1 MSNAA
6 PTALVTGASAG
17 IGRAFALELA
27 RRGHDVV
34 VVARDADRLAELA
47 DEVRAIGRTPEVLA
61 ADLIDPAGLAT
72 VEARLSDATRPVDL
86 LVNNAGFATVGPF
99 AESDVDA
106 EEREI
111 RLNVLAVSRL
121 TRAVL
126 PQLVARG
133 TGGVINISSIAGYQ
147 PTPGNATYGAT
158 KAFVTSFTQAVHE
171 ELRGTGVR
179 CLVVSPG
186 FTRTEFQTRA
196 GIDSSGV
203 PDFMWHRPEDVVE
216 HALRAYDRGKATC
229 VPGLMNVTTAA
240 FTQVMPHALTR
251 KIAAI
256 VVDRT
261 ER

>member
-1 MSNAA
+1 MSNAG

-34 VVARDADRLAELA
+34 VVARDRDRLAELVE
-47 DEVRAIGRTPEVLA
+47 EVRALGRTGEVLA
-61 ADLIDPAGLAT
+61 ADLVDPSGLAT
-72 VEARLSDATRPVDL
+72 VEARLSDPARPIDL

-99 AESDVDA
+99 AESDPDA

-111 RLNVLAVSRL
+111 RLNVVAVSRL

-126 PQLVARG
+126 PQLVERG
-133 TGGVINISSIAGYQ
+133 AGGVINISSIAGFQ

-158 KAFVTSFTQAVHE
+158 KAFVTSFSQAVHE

-203 PDFMWHRPEDVVE
+203 PEFMWQPPEVVVE
-216 HALRAYDRGKATC
+216 HALRAYERGKATC
-229 VPGLMNVTTAA
+229 VPGLMNGATAA
-240 FTQVMPHALTR
+240 FTQVMPHTVTR
-251 KIAAI
+251 KIAAVI
-256 VVDRT
+256 VDRT

>member
-1 MSNAA
+1 MGNG
-6 PTALVTGASAG
+6 TALVTGASAG

-34 VVARDADRLAELA
+34 VVARDGERLAALA
-47 DEVRAIGRTPEVLA
+47 DEVRALGRTSEVLA
-61 ADLIDPAGLAT
+61 ADLCDPSGLAT
-72 VEARLSDATRPVDL
+72 VEARLADAARPVDL

-99 AESDVDA
+99 AESDSDA

-111 RLNVLAVSRL
+111 RLNVVAVSRL

-133 TGGVINISSIAGYQ
+133 GGGVINISSIAGFQ

-158 KAFVTSFTQAVHE
+158 KAFVTSFSQAVHE

-186 FTRTEFQTRA
+186 FTRTEFQSRA
-196 GIDSSGV
+196 GIDSSSV
-203 PDFMWHRPEDVVE
+203 PEFMWHRPEVVVE
-216 HALRAYDRGKATC
+216 HALRAYDRGRATC
-229 VPGLMNVTTAA
+229 VPGFMNLTTAA
-240 FTQVMPHALTR
+240 FTQVMPHTVTR
-251 KIAAI
+251 KIAAVI
-256 VVDRT
+256 VDRT